1 MTVQVFNNSKERT
14 VRFIST
20 RSAVTAV
27 LLLFSGPAL
36 AELPAPPMDAA
47 PRQADA
53 FLFHAGAGDVF
64 EITSGM
70 MAMQKSKNSDVRAFA
85 SMLIADHTG
94 LTNTSLAT
102 ATGAGIMPPPPE
114 LSPMQKTM
122 IAQLSA
128 AGANFDRVYLGQ
140 QMTAHQQAL
149 ALMQG
154 YASSG
159 DVPALRQTA
168 SQAVPTVQGHIAH
181 LQRIMNSHER

>member
-1 MTVQVFNNSKERT
+1 M
-14 VRFIST
+14 RFIST
-20 RSAVTAV
+20 RLVVTAV

-36 AELPAPPMDAA
+36 AELPTPPMEAA

-64 EITSGM
+64 EITSSM
-70 MAMQKSKNSDVRAFA
+70 MAIQNSRNSDVRAFA
-85 SMLIADHTG
+85 SMLIADHTK
-94 LTNTSLAT
+94 LTNTALAT
-102 ATGAGIMPPPPE
+102 ATGAGLMPPPPE

-128 AGANFDRVYLGQ
+128 AGANFDRVYVQQ

-149 ALMQG
+149 ALMRG

-168 SQAVPTVQGHIAH
+168 TQAVPTIQGHLAH
-181 LQRIMNSHER
+181 LQRIVGSSAR